1 MESAPVGESVMMT
14 TVLTV
19 PPRFTKELAEKTL
32 TLPVGGSTAVEL
44 PFAASPQPKV
54 TWSFNGGKLPDPK
67 RFKTDTISAMTS
79 LTMAKV
85 VRNDAGK
92 FTVTIENEH
101 GKCELTV
108 TLVVLGTTRILPI
121 TFASRW
127 IIYIYISIS
136 GIIYLVLSFFFLPLS
151 YLWVDYV
158 LIGLEHF
165 LFLQYFLLL
174 KSRIFTVVFV

>member
-1 MESAPVGESVMMT
+1 VGESVMMT

-127 IIYIYISIS
+127 IIYIHFWHNLLRFI
-136 GIIYLVLSFFFLPLS
+136 VFFLTFILS
-151 YLWVDYV
+151 LG
-158 LIGLEHF
+158 GLCSYRF
-165 LFLQYFLLL
+165 GAFFV
-174 KSRIFTVVFV
+174 FTVFFVVKITYIYSCFCLNHI